1 MCNRSEYVLE
11 EYRIEAVSLKKRLGD
26 LSSTSVHALILLY
39 MSGSAW
45 IEFEINFQF
54 LGCVGE
60 HGERLLLIAMLVSS
74 STLWARSSV
83 WENLVIALR
92 WTIGKST
99 ETIEE
104 GMVPAWILREIIFV
118 RFMPLCLAIIQ

>member
-1 MCNRSEYVLE
+1 MHGL
-11 EYRIEAVSLKKRLGD
+11 SLKSISDFWVAEG
-26 LSSTSVHALILLY
+26 
-39 MSGSAW
+39 G
-45 IEFEINFQF
+45 
-54 LGCVGE
+54 
-60 HGERLLLIAMLVSS
+60 HGERLLLVHILAMLVSS